1 LRSTWISSAAQGP
14 KVRRLPAG
22 GRRIRNS
29 STAPNQQRLA
39 SSEMSL
45 IGRRR
50 CDQSSRN
57 LCLGSPVRQEVRV
70 RRLGR
75 ATNSA
80 TAPCDR
86 IPLAD
91 WVGGSSCLDARSA
104 GSRFSARSVLLRLPV
119 STSLVQPLATAV
131 AKGSTTIREAF
142 EGLRRSGTATN
153 DTAFANRRHRR
164 AALFAAGNCQDTV
177 GEPVRSGRNR
187 WFVAS
192 PLEGS
197 GFELVW
203 GFSCQVVPFGLLPV
217 LCSERKAVLR
227 PVACDRVP
235 GARGR
240 GPGTE
245 TLA

>member
-1 LRSTWISSAAQGP
+1 
-14 KVRRLPAG
+14 
-22 GRRIRNS
+22 
-29 STAPNQQRLA
+29 
-39 SSEMSL
+39 MSL

-187 WFVAS
+187 WFVDS
-192 PLEGS
+192 PLVGGVSSEPVS
-197 GFELVW
+197 ELGF
-203 GFSCQVVPFGLLPV
+203 FGA
-217 LCSERKAVLR
+217 RDLR
-227 PVACDRVP
+227 PDSKTFVDDSGSV
-235 GARGR
+235 RGSFR
-240 GPGTE
+240 TRIGRNLGFLYLGRP
-245 TLA
+245 LLRCVLSY